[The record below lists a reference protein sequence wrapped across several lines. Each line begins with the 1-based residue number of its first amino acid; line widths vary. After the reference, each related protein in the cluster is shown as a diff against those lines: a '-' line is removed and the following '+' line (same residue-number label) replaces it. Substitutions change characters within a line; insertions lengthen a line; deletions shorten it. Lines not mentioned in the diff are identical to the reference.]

1 MPVFHGYQWCH
12 GGDEDDFMTRSEF
25 RDRLDQV
32 TADPDVNTH
41 AASIADLRK
50 DYPHTVEVLPSDRPL
65 PSYNCVMHALGLIGL
80 TQAGVSPG
88 HAAPVQFVQYL
99 IDNGHLTSCKARPG
113 VMVTWS
119 TSGKLAHIGKLTKDP
134 SRAESK
140 LGLGPLL
147 SHRLDEVPSRYGKLS
162 GYYAPIPPEEA
173 RRQLDAYVDGIASR

>member
-1 MPVFHGYQWCH
+1 
-12 GGDEDDFMTRSEF
+12 MTRSEF
-25 RDRLDQV
+25 RDHLDQV
-32 TADPDVNTH
+32 TSDPDVNTH
-41 AASIADLRK
+41 AASIADLRR
-50 DYPHTVEVLPSDRPL
+50 DYPHTVEGLPSDRPL

-80 TQAGVSPG
+80 TQVGVSPG

-113 VMVTWS
+113 AVVTWS
-119 TSGKLAHIGKLTKDP
+119 TSGKLTHIGKLTTDP
-134 SRAESK
+134 RRAESK

-147 SHRLDEVPSRYGKLS
+147 SHRLDEVPSRYGELS